1 MIPGVALFIMETFP
15 PETGGVIFSKYDATK
30 LYWLGLIAY
39 SVISKLIHNKV
50 ERQRPPIPRAP
61 LSKQLIY
68 NSR

>member
-30 LYWLGLIAY
+30 LYWLGLIPY
-39 SVISKLIHNKV
+39 SVISKQIHKKV
-50 ERQRPPIPRAP
+50 NRQSSPITRAS